1 MEEALEILWTYARRQ
16 AIDCNGKVVIPTIN
30 QSIAAIRLIIRLE
43 GARKNNEKKVKSKA
57 RENLELG
64 MWMNSKARE
73 NLELGHRREERKVI
87 REERKVINVAD
98 YTSFEEEEEEEE
110 DVSPFAPFL
119 WTDDQ
124 DDQLSLAHEEQL
136 SKEVPLA
143 HEEESPYEGIP
154 CENELPTYPSSTN
167 FTSTTP
173 LPSLVPITE
182 TPYHQ
187 QLKSCAKKYF
197 SKYMITQPF
206 SNGKCQPTTYCKRPY
221 IAIDRPYDGFP
232 TKKQHPTLHYFS
244 IGITQADL
252 LSNVRPPPKSLIH
265 QGAIYCVFMED
276 CALG

>member
-1 MEEALEILWTYARRQ
+1 MEEALEILWTYARRE

-57 RENLELG
+57 
-64 MWMNSKARE
+64 SE
-73 NLELGHRREERKVI
+73 NLELGHRREEQKVI
-87 REERKVINVAD
+87 REERRVINVAD
-98 YTSFEEEEEEEE
+98 YTSFEEEEEEE

-119 WTDDQ
+119 LDEDDWSCSA
-124 DDQLSLAHEEQL
+124 DNQLPKETPLSTIHYSL
-136 SKEVPLA
+136 
-143 HEEESPYEGIP
+143 
-154 CENELPTYPSSTN
+154 STQK
-167 FTSTTP
+167 
-173 LPSLVPITE
+173 LPSLIPVAE

-206 SNGKCQPTTYCKRPY
+206 SNGKCQPTTSCKRLC

-232 TKKQHPTLHYFS
+232 TKKQRPTLHYFS

-252 LSNVRPPPKSLIH
+252 LSNVRPPPKSPIH
-265 QGAIYCVFMED
+265 QGAIYCVFTENY
-276 CALG
+276 AFG